1 MTDKALTRLA
11 ELLPTYKDKLQDKDV
26 YSNFVGLVNR
36 AKQFASQEMA
46 QAVDEWKSQ
55 LEKVKEPEIPRC
67 QTEQSMPQVLAD
79 NGRRSACR
87 IFIRVNVSKEAH
99 LYHFLVRFNP
109 RLVIY
114 AWYQ

>member
-1 MTDKALTRLA
+1 MTRLA

-55 LEKVKEPEIPRC
+55 LEKVKEP
-67 QTEQSMPQVLAD
+67 
-79 NGRRSACR
+79 RRSQDVKPNNQCR
-87 IFIRVNVSKEAH
+87 RFLLTMIGGALAGCLIRVNVSRCRRRRIFIF
-99 LYHFLVRFNP
+99 YGPSQPSGVSNHF
-109 RLVIY
+109 
-114 AWYQ
+114 